1 MEIGEGT
8 GRHLINSQPE
18 AAAAVRWC
26 EEMWSACKAFSWA
39 ADQGHQ
45 GHQVGSWLHNEDRDS
60 SPIKVKMKK
69 TNPESNRDRYDR
81 FRSHRINLLNWSVVP
96 GPPHRSSGSQVAI
109 QQLQDARPD
118 ARSHL
123 LAFLLGTRESNSYR
137 TTVASKTGWKIGI
150 PVIAWY
156 EFMIVKL
163 ISLMYTYVQSP
174 INQLVKTW
182 AVAFLGHKRTN
193 LDVQPLLCVYIYIY
207 CNMIRMYKHTSFIK
221 WYMSIYIYIHI
232 SIFPTLQNYP
242 VTWTSRQKSHRFG
255 CMLHCMTVMVIFV
268 NHKCLSTNIIYGIDK
283 YPLNTKQV
291 RYSPYFGSRIEFS
304 SNNPQDEI
312 PLRYG
317 PPFQKMKIIQYVRPD
332 LVWDNIWFIPITGW
346 WCTYRWKMMEFVS
359 WDDEIPNSYG
369 KSSNSMVA

>member
-137 TTVASKTGWKIGI
+137 TTDASKTGWKIGI

-193 LDVQPLLCVYIYIY
+193 LDVHPLLCVYIYIY
-207 CNMIRMYKHTSFIK
+207 I
-221 WYMSIYIYIHI
+221 
-232 SIFPTLQNYP
+232 L
-242 VTWTSRQKSHRFG
+242 
-255 CMLHCMTVMVIFV
+255 
-268 NHKCLSTNIIYGIDK
+268 
-283 YPLNTKQV
+283 
-291 RYSPYFGSRIEFS
+291 
-304 SNNPQDEI
+304 
-312 PLRYG
+312 
-317 PPFQKMKIIQYVRPD
+317 
-332 LVWDNIWFIPITGW
+332 
-346 WCTYRWKMMEFVS
+346 
-359 WDDEIPNSYG
+359 
-369 KSSNSMVA
+369 